1 MNTHDIY
8 RFINKA
14 IDKTNSKDLTWSVI
28 PDSFDVK
35 PTPEEESKDCIT
47 NVRDNRFKVSKKFSY
62 YTEYKT
68 GQLLLLVSI
77 DTLLHPVIP
86 SPTRDCSLS
95 LRIQDQQS
103 TYAVEISD
111 TSKDLANSS
120 SLIRLYNLINKKS
133 STVNALIDDFLNS

>member
-47 NVRDNRFKVSKKFSY
+47 NVRDTRFKVSKKFSY